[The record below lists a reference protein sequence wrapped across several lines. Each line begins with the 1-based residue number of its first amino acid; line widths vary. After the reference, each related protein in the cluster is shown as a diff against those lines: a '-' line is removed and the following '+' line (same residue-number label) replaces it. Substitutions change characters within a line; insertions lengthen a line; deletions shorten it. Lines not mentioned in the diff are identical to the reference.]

1 MRTNYHTHSEFC
13 DGQAPAAAMAE
24 AAYRAGYKVLGFSS
38 HAPLPWPTDWNMDP
52 GRIDAYVAEIRRLG
66 AAWSGQGLEVLLGLE
81 IDWLEG
87 RMGPGDPGWD
97 RLGLDYRLGSVHYL
111 FPAAAE
117 PFCVDEPLEPFDAH
131 LRAAGGDERWLWREY
146 YRNLSALIEARGF
159 DILGHF
165 DLVRKNNGGGR
176 YFDEESP
183 EYLEAAL
190 GAAALLQG
198 SEIVVEINTGGM
210 ARGKTRSPYP
220 ALPVMRELRSRG
232 VRITL
237 CADAHAPEHFGAHLD
252 DAREL
257 ARAAGYRSVAVL
269 SGGTWTEV
277 GLDET

>member
-1 MRTNYHTHSEFC
+1 
-13 DGQAPAAAMAE
+13 
-24 AAYRAGYKVLGFSS
+24 
-38 HAPLPWPTDWNMDP
+38 MDP
-52 GRIDAYVAEIRRLG
+52 ERIDAYVAEIRRLSG
-66 AAWSGQGLEVLLGLE
+66 LWAGQGLEVLLGLE

-117 PFCVDEPLEPFDAH
+117 PFCVDEPQETFDAH
-131 LRAAGGDERWLWREY
+131 LRAAGGDGRWLWREY
-146 YRNLSALIEARGF
+146 YRNLSALIEAGGF
-159 DILGHF
+159 DLLGHF
-165 DLVRKNNGGGR
+165 DLVRRNNDGGR

-183 EYLEAAL
+183 EYREAAL
-190 GAAALLQG
+190 GAVALLQG
-198 SEIVVEINTGGM
+198 SGIVVEINIGGI
-210 ARGKTRSPYP
+210 ARGKMRSPYP
-220 ALPVMRELRSRG
+220 SLPVMRELCARG
-232 VRITL
+232 IRITL

-269 SGGTWTEV
+269 TRGRWIEV